1 MQCAAFRIAAPLSIK
16 GGGSMR
22 KRIQGLIICILSVVW
37 LLISCADLSHKRS
50 YIDDVEFST
59 DFITMIYDQRTW
71 TPPGKL
77 DFDPIGYAS
86 KAVIPINEARTKII
100 GPAYDDSLNSLA
112 AKIWM
117 IENAEH
123 TIDIVYYIFKRDIAG
138 YSLLGAMCDAVKR
151 GVDVRIM
158 VDSIGSLHA
167 THNELRALET
177 CADEAGYI
185 KDEHG
190 RPTDK
195 QARVQVVII
204 NALSKWSSRK
214 NRRSHD
220 KILVVDGHLREK
232 AIVMTGGRNVSVSY
246 YGIHEDG
253 SPDPLAYQD
262 LEIVLRPNLE
272 VKNELETVGD
282 ISTYYFSALFLHRGN
297 KRLYPVPDEINQGVY
312 AQERE
317 KAQES
322 LAFVKSLPGISA
334 KLKAMPAFLTKDYR
348 VSQVRLAH
356 ELANLTNPN
365 AMTEVGQN
373 LKNNPNS
380 IQTILYEYLRSADSQ
395 TLTNLVIVS
404 PYFFVARYYDE
415 DGNELYDGVKE
426 IYKYLENNPEST
438 FEIITNS
445 VLTSDNFMTQAVI
458 DMDTAPRLLLSPE
471 LLARWLSDAD
481 DGEFNPELVES
492 EEWKRMINNPRIKI
506 YQTGKVDSKLVGG
519 DQDYGKLHA
528 KFFIA
533 NGIGFV
539 GTTNF
544 DYRSRVLQSELGFY
558 FKGQAL
564 YDDLNNIITDLKSK
578 SHLWGT
584 PEWLEMRKL
593 LVSRDSS
600 KASTTRKQ
608 RGIFKTIRNT
618 GLEWLF

>member
-1 MQCAAFRIAAPLSIK
+1 MN
-16 GGGSMR
+16 
-22 KRIQGLIICILSVVW
+22 KRIKRFIVFCLPVAW
-37 LLISCADLSHKRS
+37 LLISCAGMSHKRS
-50 YIDDVEFST
+50 DIPDARFSN

-71 TPPGKL
+71 IPPGKL
-77 DFDPIGYAS
+77 DFDPIGYAN
-86 KAVIPINEARTKII
+86 KAAIPINEARTKII

-123 TIDIVYYIFKRDIAG
+123 TIDVVYFIFTRDIAG
-138 YSLLGAMCDAVKR
+138 YALLGAMCNAVKR
-151 GVDVRIM
+151 GVDVRVM
-158 VDSIGSLHA
+158 VDSVGSLHA

-177 CADEAGYI
+177 CTDEADYL
-185 KDEHG
+185 KDEFGHAT
-190 RPTDK
+190 PHK
-195 QARVQVVII
+195 ARAQVVII
-204 NALSKWSSRK
+204 NALSKVFVK
-214 NRRSHD
+214 VNRRSHD
-220 KILVVDGHLREK
+220 KLLVVDGHLREK

-246 YGIHEDG
+246 YGIHKDG

-282 ISTYYFSALFLHRGN
+282 ISTYFYTALFLHSGN
-297 KRLYPVPDEINQGVY
+297 KRLYPVPDEDDSIY

-322 LAFVKSLPGISA
+322 LAFVKSLPGISVS
-334 KLKAMPAFLTKDYR
+334 LKAMPAFLTKDYR
-348 VSQVRLAH
+348 VSRVRLAH
-356 ELANLTNPN
+356 ELANLLNPN
-365 AMTEVGQN
+365 ATTKVEQN
-373 LKNNPNS
+373 LRNNPNS
-380 IQTILYEYLRSADSQ
+380 IQTILYEYLRSADKQ
-395 TLTNLVIVS
+395 PLTNLVIVS
-404 PYFFVARYYDE
+404 PYFFVAKYYDE

-445 VLTSDNFMTQAVI
+445 VLTSDNFITQAVI

-471 LLARWLSDAD
+471 LLARWLSDTE

-492 EEWKRMINNPRIKI
+492 EEWKKMINNPRIKI
-506 YQTGKVDSKLVGG
+506 YQTGKLDSKLVGG
-519 DQDYGKLHA
+519 DKDYGKLHA

-533 NGIGFV
+533 NDFGFV

-544 DYRSRVLQSELGFY
+544 DYRSRLLQSEVGFY
-558 FKGQAL
+558 FQGQAL

-584 PEWLEMRKL
+584 PEWLEMRKML
-593 LVSRDSS
+593 MSQDGM

-608 RGIFKTIRNT
+608 RGIFKSIRYT
-618 GLEWLF
+618 GLDWLF

>member
-1 MQCAAFRIAAPLSIK
+1 MLKNKRHLTLLCLST
-16 GGGSMR
+16 
-22 KRIQGLIICILSVVW
+22 VW
-37 LLISCADLSHKRS
+37 LLISCADFGHKRS
-50 YIDDVEFST
+50 YIADAEFSA
-59 DFITMIYDQRTW
+59 DFMTMIYDQRTW
-71 TPPGKL
+71 KPPGKL
-77 DFDPIGYAS
+77 DFDPVGYAN
-86 KAVIPINEARTKII
+86 KAAVPINEARTKII
-100 GPAYDDSLNSLA
+100 GPDYDDSLNSLA

-123 TIDIVYYIFKRDIAG
+123 TIDVVYFIFKRDIAG
-138 YSLLGAMCDAVKR
+138 YALLGAMCNAVKR

-158 VDSIGSLHA
+158 VDSVGSLHA

-220 KILVVDGHLREK
+220 KLLVVDGHLREK

-246 YGIHEDG
+246 YGIHKDG

-282 ISTYYFSALFLHRGN
+282 ISTYYYTLLFLHSGN
-297 KRLYPVPDEINQGVY
+297 KRLYPVPGEDDSVY

-334 KLKAMPAFLTKDYR
+334 SLKTMPAFLTKDYR
-348 VSQVRLAH
+348 VSHVRLAH
-356 ELANLTNPN
+356 ELANLTNPS
-365 AMTEVGQN
+365 ATTKVEQN
-373 LKNNPNS
+373 LRSNPNS
-380 IQTILYEYLRSADSQ
+380 IQTIIYQYVRSADKQ
-395 TLTNLVIVS
+395 PLTNLVIVS
-404 PYFFVARYYDE
+404 PYFFVATYYDE
-415 DGNELYDGVKE
+415 DGNELFDGVKE
-426 IYKYLENNPEST
+426 IHKYLEDNPEST

-445 VLTSDNFMTQAVI
+445 VLTSDNFMTQAII

-471 LLARWLSDAD
+471 LLARWLSNTE

-506 YQTGKVDSKLVGG
+506 YETGKLDSKLVGG
-519 DQDYGKLHA
+519 DKDYGKLHA

-533 NGIGFV
+533 NGFGFV

-544 DYRSRVLQSELGFY
+544 DYRSRLLQSELGFY

-564 YDDLNNIITDLKSK
+564 YDDLNKIINDLKSK

-584 PEWLEMRKL
+584 PEWLEMRKKL
-593 LVSRDSS
+593 MDRDGT

-608 RGIFKTIRNT
+608 RGIFKTVRGA